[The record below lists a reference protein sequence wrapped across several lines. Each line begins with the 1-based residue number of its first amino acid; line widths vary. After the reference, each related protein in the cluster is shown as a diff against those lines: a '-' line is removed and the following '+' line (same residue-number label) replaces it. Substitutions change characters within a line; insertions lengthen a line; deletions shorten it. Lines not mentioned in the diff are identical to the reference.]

1 MEVHV
6 NSAIRAQ
13 LSTLP
18 DSDQAKTESIL
29 QKLTQGLPRT
39 PNIRRLRGNGDLW
52 ELRITSRLRALLRIE
67 NDRVEVL
74 AVARPD
80 QLQRYWRRE
89 LVS

>member
-18 DSDQAKTESIL
+18 DSDQAKTESVL
-29 QKLTQGLPRT
+29 QKLRQGLPRT
-39 PNIRRLRGNGDLW
+39 ASIRRLRENGNLW
-52 ELRITSRLRALLRIE
+52 EVRITSRLRALLRIE
-67 NDRVEVL
+67 SDHVEVL

-89 LVS
+89 LAS